1 MTDLKELEEAVAN
14 LSPDDYEEF
23 RNWFE
28 EFETRQWDNQF
39 EDDVKAGRLDT
50 VAKEAVREY
59 RNGMC
64 TEL

>member
-28 EFETRQWDNQF
+28 EFETKQWDNQF

-50 VAKEAVREY
+50 VAKEAVRDY
-59 RNGMC
+59 RNGTC